1 MSCDARSCTSNEEQ
15 GNSVKPVHVTHQ
27 MIYFHFEQAIE
38 FLSRAEAFRSHAV
51 HFAIAL
57 FKMHVI
63 LLPESI
69 QAQLCKY
76 SDLKDDEINF

>member
-1 MSCDARSCTSNEEQ
+1 
-15 GNSVKPVHVTHQ
+15 

-51 HFAIAL
+51 HFTIAL

>member
-1 MSCDARSCTSNEEQ
+1 MLQ
-15 GNSVKPVHVTHQ
+15 GNSVKPATYL
-27 MIYFHFEQAIE
+27 MIYFHFEKAIE
-38 FLSRAEAFRSHAV
+38 FLSRTEAFRSHAV

-69 QAQLCKY
+69 QAQLGKY
-76 SDLKDDEINF
+76 SDLK